1 MKKSALLLLL
11 LPVVLTGTYVA
22 LQNQGSG
29 GATQYAVSDVGNIS
43 LFFCPQEDCEG
54 ALLAFIG
61 TAEESI
67 HCAMY
72 EIDLLSVQK
81 LLDEKAKKM
90 EVEIVT
96 DDSYLKEFNR
106 SFVKA
111 DRSGLMHN
119 KFCIID
125 GKRVSSGSMN
135 PTDNDAHKNNNN
147 LLLIHSKSL
156 AGNYEDEFQE
166 LWKGVFKKGGKVAN
180 PSIDLSGILIQNY
193 FCPEDHCADM
203 VKEELKKAQHS
214 IYFMTFSFTHEGI
227 SNTILFQYS
236 QNVSVKGVME
246 VRQIDKD
253 SAYKVLAYQTGAVR
267 KDGNKYNLHHK
278 VFIIDEATVVT
289 GSFNPSKNGDTRNDE
304 NLLIIH
310 DKAIAA
316 RYVNE
321 FEQVW
326 NEAQT

>member
-1 MKKSALLLLL
+1 MHKLIIYTDGGSRGNPGPSAIG
-11 LPVVLTGTYVA
+11 VVFA
-22 LQNQGSG
+22 D
-29 GATQYAVSDVGNIS
+29 GATGETLKTYGERV
-43 LFFCPQEDCEG
+43 EDGTNNEAEYKAIIF
-54 ALLAFIG
+54 ALKKAKALYSKD
-61 TAEESI
+61 T
-67 HCAMY
+67 
-72 EIDLLSVQK
+72 
-81 LLDEKAKKM
+81 AKKM

-166 LWKGVFKKGGKVAN
+166 LWKGVFKKGRKVAN